1 MIFWR
6 ECPGLESL
14 LVAWRDL
21 HELVPI
27 LLFTVEEIDYGEG
40 SGPVVISGRA
50 GTMIQGLY
58 SPSLQC

>member
-1 MIFWR
+1 MLI
-6 ECPGLESL
+6 
-14 LVAWRDL
+14 AWRDL

-27 LLFTVEEIDYGEG
+27 LLFSVEETDSGEG

-50 GTMIQGLY
+50 GTMIQSLH